1 MSLITL
7 LLFGLVL
14 SDEEGQLPMRP
25 EGNVFHFQSFND
37 PDWEKKWIITQL
49 PNYTGQWKVEE
60 SKEPQSYPG
69 EKMIFMKTAMA
80 YYGLSTKFDTPLDLT
95 DQTLVVQYE
104 LRLQET
110 LECGGA
116 YIKLFGKDNF
126 EPTTLCNET
135 RYVIMFGPDKCG
147 STNKVHFIF
156 RHKNPKTGVVE
167 EKHMTNAPSIKTDK
181 NNHLY
186 TLIVRPDNSF
196 EILIDAESVKQGN
209 LLTDFAPSVN
219 PPKEIDDPTDVKP
232 DDWVDEEM
240 IPDPEAKKPDD
251 WDEDE
256 PEYIK
261 DPEKL
266 SPPEGW
272 LVDEPKF
279 IPDPEAQKPDDWDD
293 DIHGEWEAPTV
304 ANPKCEA
311 APGCGEYEAPLI
323 KNPNY
328 KGKWHA
334 PQIKN
339 PAYKGVWKPRQI
351 PNPDYF
357 EDLHPHNFPT
367 IIGAGFELWMV
378 NKELGFNNILISTDE
393 AVVHKWNKDHFTPK
407 HTAQEEKTKKE
418 EKKEKASEKAE
429 SFTGALTD
437 FVSTIKDAWTNLY
450 SENQIATVAIT
461 AIGGLIP
468 VVLMIVICCRKPAP
482 KAKPAAEKKPKAE
495 EKKEEKKPKVEEV
508 KEETKEAEN
517 KPESESESDSSSSSE
532 DEKKE
537 EEKPKV
543 QKRNPKRKE
552 RKLDGF

>member
-7 LLFGLVL
+7 LLICFVF
-14 SDEEGQLPMRP
+14 SEEEGQLPLKP
-25 EGNVFHFQSFND
+25 EGKVFHFQSFND
-37 PDWEKKWIITQL
+37 PDWEKNWIITQL

-60 SKEPQSYPG
+60 TKEPQSFPG
-69 EKMIFMKTAMA
+69 EKMIFMKTAMS

-116 YIKLFGKDNF
+116 YIKLFGNDNF
-126 EPTTLCNET
+126 EPTTLSNET

-196 EILIDAESVKQGN
+196 EILIDAESVKQGS
-209 LLTDFAPSVN
+209 LLTDFSPSVN
-219 PPKEIDDPTDVKP
+219 PPREIDDPTDVKP
-232 DDWVDEEM
+232 SDWVDEEM
-240 IPDPEAKKPDD
+240 IPDPEAKKPED
-251 WDEDE
+251 WDETE

-261 DPEKL
+261 DPNKL
-266 SPPEGW
+266 TPPEGW

-279 IPDPEAQKPDDWDD
+279 IPDPEAQKPEDWDD
-293 DIHGEWEAPTV
+293 DIHGEWEAPTIS
-304 ANPKCEA
+304 NPKCES

-323 KNPNY
+323 KNPKY

-351 PNPDYF
+351 PNPDYS

-367 IIGAGFELWMV
+367 LVGAGFELWMV
-378 NKELGFNNILISTDE
+378 NKELGFNNILISTGE
-393 AVVHKWNKDHFTPK
+393 AVVHKWNKDHFIPK
-407 HTAQEEKTKKE
+407 HTAQEAKTKK
-418 EKKEKASEKAE
+418 KQSGANAE
-429 SFTGALTD
+429 GIVGAVSK
-437 FVSTIKDAWTNLY
+437 FVTPIKDAWLNMY
-450 SENQIATVAIT
+450 DENQIATVAIT
-461 AIGGLIP
+461 SLALFIP
-468 VVLMIVICCRKPAP
+468 VVLLLVVCFRKPAP
-482 KAKPAAEKKPKAE
+482 KPAQVETEENKKK
-495 EKKEEKKPKVEEV
+495 KVEEV
-508 KEETKEAEN
+508 
-517 KPESESESDSSSSSE
+517 
-532 DEKKE
+532 EKKE
-537 EEKPKV
+537 EEEEKKKVEEVEKKEEESESSDSESSSEEEKKKKEQEQKPV
-543 QKRNPKRKE
+543 KRNTKGKRKIE
-552 RKLDGF
+552 GF